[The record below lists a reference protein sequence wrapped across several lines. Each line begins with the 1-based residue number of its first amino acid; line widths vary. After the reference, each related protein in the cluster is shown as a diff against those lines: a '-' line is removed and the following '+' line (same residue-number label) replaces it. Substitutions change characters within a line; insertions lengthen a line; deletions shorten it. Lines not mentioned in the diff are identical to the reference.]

1 MYFLGPLLT
10 WLEDISAG
18 RILNFHLVE
27 LSLFSLD
34 KTIFYMIALL
44 VIQAGIIFYKRS
56 KNTNYSI
63 DWFREVI
70 KFTFATYLILLV
82 HLTVLR
88 YDWQWWQA
96 SFNFE
101 RSLSELNWI
110 PLVDTIKLRNG
121 SAFSFWYNFFG
132 NVVWFFPFGMM
143 FPYIFKMK
151 RAFFITLLWGLL
163 FSVSIETMQF
173 YLETGVSHIDDVIFN
188 GAGVIIGYLIYDI
201 VKISNRYIKG
211 RRNTNG

>member
-1 MYFLGPLLT
+1 MYFLGPLLI

-63 DWFREVI
+63 DWFREAI
-70 KFTFATYLILLV
+70 KFIFAIYLILLV

-96 SFNFE
+96 TVQS
-101 RSLSELNWI
+101 
-110 PLVDTIKLRNG
+110 
-121 SAFSFWYNFFG
+121 
-132 NVVWFFPFGMM
+132 
-143 FPYIFKMK
+143 
-151 RAFFITLLWGLL
+151 
-163 FSVSIETMQF
+163 
-173 YLETGVSHIDDVIFN
+173 
-188 GAGVIIGYLIYDI
+188 
-201 VKISNRYIKG
+201 
-211 RRNTNG
+211 